1 MQQTLHA
8 SPWEETESFAV
19 LSAKWLQAK
28 ECEFVHGQQQLL
40 DHVPCPLQVWKGT
53 QKASEVELQD
63 VPVAVCA
70 LLLDSQGPKLPT
82 VAVAAGSHIYMFQNL
97 RPFYKFTL
105 PAAGAHA
112 AEESVW

>member
-1 MQQTLHA
+1 M
-8 SPWEETESFAV
+8 
-19 LSAKWLQAK
+19 
-28 ECEFVHGQQQLL
+28 HGHQKQP
-40 DHVPCPLQVWKGT
+40 DHVCAPCLLQVWKGT

-97 RPFYKFTL
+97 RPFCKFTL
-105 PAAGAHA
+105 PAAGAHP
-112 AEESVW
+112 AEEAVW